1 MSEEVVEK
9 PFRLA
14 AEHVEEAHQQS
25 VEDLRAKVAKAKAEA
40 LEKISS

>member
-1 MSEEVVEK
+1 MSGEVTEK

-14 AEHVEEAHQQS
+14 AEQVEEAHKQS

-40 LEKISS
+40 LKKISS